1 METAIEIFTKISD
14 CGLIHKDAV
23 FCYGI
28 SKMTVA
34 NENGDSSAY

>member
-14 CGLIHKDAV
+14 CGLMHKDAV